1 MKTAL
6 NVAIGCRELSAWQ
19 VAPGETWVQ
28 TRLPKHAN
36 RLAKRS
42 DGRLVVRGMAGGYLK
57 TYAFRHS
64 LSWAE
69 RLIRR
74 YIRPDHTANARI
86 IAPACPP
93 TAPKLIEGKP

>member
-1 MKTAL
+1 MKPAL
-6 NVAIGCRELSAWQ
+6 NVAVGCRELCAWQ
-19 VAPGETWVQ
+19 TAPGVTWVQ
-28 TRLPKHAN
+28 ARLPEHAN

-42 DGRLVVRGMAGGYLK
+42 DGRLVVRGMAGGFLK

-74 YIRPDHTANARI
+74 YTRPNHTANARI
-86 IAPACPP
+86 IAPACPTNTP
-93 TAPKLIEGKP
+93 